1 MEGEAGVDPVS
12 VAAKGPCGQ
21 QRRPRMKKHADWKD
35 ETRQWLLKRVKRL
48 MRNPWLFRGLM
59 LAWKVYDYFHRE

>member
-1 MEGEAGVDPVS
+1 
-12 VAAKGPCGQ
+12 
-21 QRRPRMKKHADWKD
+21 MKKHADWKD

-48 MRNPWLFRGLM
+48 MRNAWLFRGLM